1 MRYTH
6 THTHTHTHTM
16 MPLKFTTKWPKGYGF
31 EIYGKGPCYVTF
43 IEKGSVAHNAGLL
56 PGDQILE
63 LDGQDATMMSSEA
76 LKTLAKHSREQPP
89 SLEVVSCLKQVHIPF
104 KGIMGYGFTLVDGR
118 PVVVAGVDFGSPA
131 YKAGLRTGD
140 YFINI
145 AGFDIVYESN
155 RRLFGVFKTF
165 YIQ

>member
-1 MRYTH
+1 
-6 THTHTHTHTM
+6 M

-140 YFINI
+140 YFINVV
-145 AGFDIVYESN
+145 GFDIVYESN
-155 RRLFGVFKTF
+155 RRLFGVFKIF